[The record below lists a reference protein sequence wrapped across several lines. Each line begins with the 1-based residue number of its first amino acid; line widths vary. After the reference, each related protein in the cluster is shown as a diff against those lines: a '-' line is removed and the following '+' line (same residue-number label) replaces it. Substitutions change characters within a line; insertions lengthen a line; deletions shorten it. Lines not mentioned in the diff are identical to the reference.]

1 MGTTMSQELRIK
13 VCGLTRQE
21 DVDCACELGV
31 DFCGFI
37 FHPKSAR
44 YVTPEHAAKLH
55 SGAMRRVGV
64 FVGQD
69 ADEINAIMA
78 TARLDF
84 AQLHGPHSVAT
95 AMKVGPERV
104 IRVLWPQTYCHRA
117 QLSHDL
123 QLHAPSCS
131 MFLFDAGQ
139 QGGGS
144 GKIFD
149 WESVAG
155 LAIPRPWLL
164 AGGLGPHN
172 IVSAVRL
179 MRPNGVDLNSGI
191 ETEPG
196 KKNASSMRETVNSVR
211 ENSSEILNR
220 KVRN

>member
-1 MGTTMSQELRIK
+1 MKQRLRIK

-21 DVDCACELGV
+21 DVECASELGV

-44 YVTPEHAAKLH
+44 YIAPQQAAALH

-64 FVGQD
+64 FVNQD
-69 ADEINAIMA
+69 WQEIKEIMDI
-78 TARLDF
+78 ARLDF
-84 AQLHGPHSVAT
+84 AQLHGRQSIDSALEIG
-95 AMKVGPERV
+95 AERV
-104 IRVLWPQTYCHRA
+104 IRVLWPQGYCRKD
-117 QLSHDL
+117 LLCHDL
-123 QLHAPSCS
+123 QRHAASCS
-131 MFLFDAGQ
+131 MFLFDAGE

-144 GKIFD
+144 GKRFD

-172 IVSAVRL
+172 LASAVKL
-179 MRPNGVDLNSGI
+179 AHPWGVDVNSGI

-196 KKNASSMRETVNSVR
+196 KKNIQAMREIVHGAR
-211 ENSSEILNR
+211 ELFSNIET
-220 KVRN
+220 